1 MLLCGGTAIIIQQ
14 HDCYTYGS
22 MKDFTAIA
30 AFVIS
35 LVANIPY
42 IIETIKG
49 EVKPERISWLLWTI
63 LGFVYFFSTIYDTGA
78 MLFTLGEV
86 LAPIIIFILA
96 IKYGVGGKSKF
107 DLVSLTVALV
117 ALGLLL
123 TTNNVF
129 LSLCLALFI
138 DAIGIMLTIRK
149 LHMDRASESKAF
161 WGLCAVASVFA
172 IVSLHEYT
180 ATALM
185 FPVYVLVV
193 SLYIFVIAKPAAK
206 KHTKEIEA
214 L

>member
-1 MLLCGGTAIIIQQ
+1 
-14 HDCYTYGS
+14 
-22 MKDFTAIA
+22 MKDFAAIA

-42 IIETIKG
+42 IVETIKG

-86 LAPIIIFILA
+86 IAPILIFILA
-96 IKYGVGGKSKF
+96 LKYGVGGKSKF
-107 DLVSLTVALV
+107 DLVSLAVALV
-117 ALGLLL
+117 ALALLL
-123 TTNNVF
+123 TTSNVF

-149 LHMDRASESKAF
+149 LHVDRASESKAF
-161 WGLCAVASVFA
+161 WGLCAVAAVFA
-172 IVSLHEYT
+172 VFSLHEYS

-185 FPVYVLVV
+185 FPIYVLVV
-193 SLYIFVIAKPAAK
+193 SLYIFIIAKPAAK
-206 KHTKEIEA
+206 KHSKKIEE